1 MDCNDMAENLFEE
14 MKYRP
19 QHPVNRAAQ
28 TEVEYAFPEQ
38 HETLAIALH
47 LLDNGD
53 AVRAD
58 GLLTAATLE
67 DPADPELWLATGIC
81 RLRRGAVRSA
91 SAAFEMA
98 AWLSDDQD
106 ARDLHDLCSYVS
118 M

>member
-1 MDCNDMAENLFEE
+1 MHGNDIAENLFED

-19 QHPVNRAAQ
+19 WQPAKAD
-28 TEVEYAFPEQ
+28 VETAVEHALSEP
-38 HETLAIALH
+38 HETLAIALY
-47 LLDNGD
+47 LLDHGD

-58 GLLTAATLE
+58 ELLTAATLE

-81 RLRRGAVRSA
+81 RLRRGAVRAA

-98 AWLSDDQD
+98 AWISDDQD